1 MKRLKKI
8 LFSTRTMT
16 VLLLLFGISMAV
28 ATFVENDY
36 DTATE
41 KTLVF
46 NSTWFEILMLW
57 LIILFVVNIKTY
69 RLLRREKWPILV
81 FHLAFIFMFIGGAI
95 TRYISFEGQMP
106 IKEGQTTNEI
116 ISDLT
121 YLKLVVNDGRKTL
134 LYDKHPYMMS
144 YFNAKDTRWPFK
156 RTFKEDYHFDN
167 KVISLKTLDYI
178 PLAKDSVQTTESGK
192 KLLNIVSVGQ
202 EGRENIIIPEGEIK
216 NIDGTVFSFN
226 NPVQGAVQLTE
237 KDGVMMISF
246 PGDGQYM
253 SMEGQQMGVVIDSA
267 LLARKSGII
276 KADEPATLNHRA
288 LYTINN
294 TRFIIPK
301 NAFNGK
307 IVYYKGDKNNPMD
320 KNLLGAIEVELN
332 SGNERDTVLIKG
344 GKGVTDFDK
353 TIRINGLNISLGF
366 GSKMLHTDFFL
377 RCDDF
382 MLDRYPGSNNPSSY
396 ESKITVIDKGV
407 EKQHHIYMNNVMDYS
422 GYRFFQASYFP
433 DESGTIL
440 SVNADR
446 WGTNVTYFGYF
457 LLFTGMFF
465 TLFWKGTHFWKLN
478 DSLKKMHKK
487 SFILFPFLLL
497 LGMGLGMNSSF
508 AQSSKFGVN
517 DTVTLTAQKP
527 GPSAQFAKPGELGS
541 NRIIDPMH
549 AEKFGHLLVQDF
561 QGRIKPMDTQVLD
574 LLRKIYKKDKYNKG
588 DLTISPEQWFISM
601 QVDPGYWA
609 NEPLIK
615 VSLKGGEKLIQET
628 GANADGYTTY
638 ANLVDPNTGFFKLEN
653 QDNKSFSKRKADQS
667 NYDKGVIEV
676 TERFNIFSNI
686 AFGYYAQ
693 MIPVIN
699 DPAQTWRSWIYSTK
713 ENAVEIDTTAYAL
726 LTNYFN
732 GVKSGLKTGNWNHA
746 DNSIKSINQFQQ
758 VWGKNIVPSSS
769 KVNLEILYNHLNI
782 FFWLMIVYSL
792 LGMLMVMLG
801 FAEVFSTGSKYNRMI
816 RIMTKTLLA
825 IMIVALVFQGAAL
838 AVRWYLSGHAPWS
851 NGYEAIVFISG
862 IGVLSGLLLYRNRNA
877 FIPAAGALVA
887 MIMMGFANGGSM
899 LDPQITPLEPV
910 LKSYWLMVHVGI
922 ITSSYGFFGL
932 SAVLSAISLILFGA
946 KPTKKI
952 EHSIKELT
960 IVNEMALTVG
970 IFALAIGT
978 FLGGMWANES
988 WGRYWS
994 WDPKETWAFI
1004 SVIFYAV
1011 VLHLRLVPKLQSK
1024 LTFNIVSLWAI
1035 WSIIFTYFGVNYYL
1049 SGLHSY
1055 AAGDPMP
1062 VPAWIYIT
1070 AAAMLILSLVA
1081 YYRNKGFKKQKL
1093 IKGKV

>member
-1 MKRLKKI
+1 
-8 LFSTRTMT
+8 T

-41 KTLVF
+41 KTLIF

-57 LIILFVVNIKTY
+57 LIILFAANIKTY
-69 RLLRREKWPILV
+69 RLWKREKWPILV

-121 YLKLVVNDGRKTL
+121 YFKLNITDGTKTL

-156 RTFKEDYHFDN
+156 RTYKQDYQFYN

-178 PLAKDSVQTTESGK
+178 PLAKDSIQKTESGK
-192 KLLNIVSVGQ
+192 KLLNVVSIG
-202 EGRENIIIPEGEIK
+202 EGGRVNNYIPEGEIK
-216 NIDGTVFSFN
+216 NIDGMIFTFN
-226 NPVQGAVQLTE
+226 KPVLGAVQLME
-237 KDGVMMISF
+237 KEGVITISL
-246 PGDGQYM
+246 PADGQYM
-253 SMEGQQMGVVIDSA
+253 SMQGQQKGEVIDSA
-267 LLARKSGII
+267 LLAKQSGVI
-276 KADEPATLNHRA
+276 KANETDTLNHRA
-288 LYTINN
+288 LYAINN
-294 TRFIIPK
+294 INFIIPENSFK
-301 NAFNGK
+301 GK
-307 IVYYKGDKNNPMD
+307 IVYYNGDKNNPMD
-320 KNLLGAIEVELN
+320 KNLLGVIQLEIN
-332 SGNERDTVLIKG
+332 SGNETDTVLIQG
-344 GKGVTDFDK
+344 GKGVTDFSNSVM
-353 TIRINGLNISLGF
+353 INGLNVSLGF
-366 GSKMLHTDFFL
+366 GSKILYTDFSL

-382 MLDRYPGSNNPSSY
+382 LLDRYPGSNNPSSY
-396 ESKITVIDKGV
+396 ESKITVIDKGA
-407 EKQHHIYMNNVMDYS
+407 EKQHHIYMNNVMDYR

-457 LLFTGMFF
+457 LLFSGMFF

-478 DSLKKMHKK
+478 ESLKKMHTKK
-487 SFILFPFLLL
+487 FLLLPILLL
-497 LGMGLGMNSSF
+497 LGMGLGMNSGF
-508 AQSSKFGVN
+508 AQNSTIQTK
-517 DTVTLTAQKP
+517 DTPIIKQQKP
-527 GPSAQFAKPGELGS
+527 GPNSQFAKPGELGS
-541 NRIIDPMH
+541 NRIIDPVH
-549 AEKFGHLLVQDF
+549 AKKFGRLLVQDF
-561 QGRIKPMDTQVLD
+561 QGRIEPMDTHVLE
-574 LLRKIYKKDKYNKG
+574 LLRKIYKKDKYLKDG
-588 DLTISPEQWFISM
+588 VTISPEQWFISM

-615 VSLKGGEKLIQET
+615 VGLKGGDQLIKET
-628 GANADGYTTY
+628 GANADGYTSY
-638 ANLVDPNTGFFKLEN
+638 ANLVDPKTGIFKLEK
-653 QDNKSFSKRKADQS
+653 QDNQSFSKRKADQS

-686 AFGYYAQ
+686 AFGYYTQ
-693 MIPVIN
+693 IIPVKN
-699 DPAQTWRSWIYSTK
+699 DPAQKWRSWIYSSE
-713 ENAVEIDTTAYAL
+713 ENPVQIDETAYGL

-732 GVKSGLKTGNWNHA
+732 GVKDGLKTGDYTKA
-746 DNSIKSINQFQQ
+746 DKSMEDISEYQQ
-758 VWGKNIVPSSS
+758 VWGKKIVPSAS
-769 KVNLEILYNHLNI
+769 KINLEILYNHLNI

-792 LGMLMVMLG
+792 LGMFMVMLG
-801 FAEVFSTGSKYNRMI
+801 FAEVFSTGSKYNHLI
-816 RIMTKTLLA
+816 LFLTKTFLTIMIIALA
-825 IMIVALVFQGAAL
+825 IQAL
-838 AVRWYLSGHAPWS
+838 ALGVRWYLSGHAPWS

-887 MIMMGFANGGSM
+887 MIMMGFAHGGSM

-932 SAVLSAISLILFGA
+932 SAVLSVISLILFSA
-946 KPTKKI
+946 KPTPKI

-970 IFALAIGT
+970 IFALGVGT

-1011 VLHLRLVPKLQSK
+1011 VLH
-1024 LTFNIVSLWAI
+1024 
-1035 WSIIFTYFGVNYYL
+1035 
-1049 SGLHSY
+1049 
-1055 AAGDPMP
+1055 
-1062 VPAWIYIT
+1062 
-1070 AAAMLILSLVA
+1070 
-1081 YYRNKGFKKQKL
+1081 
-1093 IKGKV
+1093 